1 MRRRDFVPLLG
12 GTAAALAA
20 PRLIRAQ
27 QPLPIVGFLNAGS
40 PDSYA
45 RQVAAFRQGLN
56 EIGYVDGENVVIEF
70 RWANGRA
77 EDLQPLA
84 SELVKRRAA
93 VIVTTASTTAVA
105 AKAVTGTIPLIF
117 NATDPIRLGLV
128 KSLNHPEGNATGV
141 NFLAGELGPKRLGLL
156 RELVPKMASIA
167 FLVNATSPMSTLQ
180 TSLMEDTAR
189 IVGVQLMTFQA
200 IARGDLEAAFARLVA
215 QGPDALIVAA
225 DPFFTNRRDEIV
237 ALAALH
243 SIPAVYEWRE
253 FVEAGGLMSYGASL
267 KEAYRQI
274 GLYTGRILRGAKTAD
289 LPVVQPTK
297 FEFVINL
304 KTAKTLGL
312 AVPAS
317 MQLLADEVIE

>member
-180 TSLMEDTAR
+180 TSLMEDAAR

-274 GLYTGRILRGAKTAD
+274 GLYAGRILRGAKTAD

>member
-1 MRRRDFVPLLG
+1 MRRRDFVTLLG

-27 QPLPIVGFLNAGS
+27 QTLPIVGFLNAGS

-105 AKAVTGTIPLIF
+105 VKAVTGTIPLIF

-167 FLVNATSPMSTLQ
+167 FLVNATSPVSTLQ
-180 TSLMEDTAR
+180 TSLMEDAAR

-200 IARGDLEAAFARLVA
+200 TARGDLEAAFARLVA

-274 GLYTGRILRGAKTAD
+274 GLYAGRILRGAKTAD

>member
-1 MRRRDFVPLLG
+1 MRRREFITLLG
-12 GTAAALAA
+12 SATVAWPLAA
-20 PRLIRAQ
+20 RAQ

-40 PDSYA
+40 PNSYA

-70 RWANGRA
+70 RWANGRV

-93 VIVTTASTTAVA
+93 VIVTSASTTAVA
-105 AKAVTGTIPLIF
+105 AKAVIGTIPLIF
-117 NATDPIRLGLV
+117 NVTDPIRLGLV

-141 NFLAGELGPKRLGLL
+141 NVLAGELGPKRLGLL

-167 FLVNATSPMSTLQ
+167 FRVNATSPASSLQ
-180 TSLMEDTAR
+180 TSLMEDAAR
-189 IVGVQLMTFQA
+189 IVGVQLKTFQTT
-200 IARGDLEAAFARLVA
+200 ARDDLEAAFARLVT
-215 QGPDALIVAA
+215 QGPDGLIVAA

-237 ALAALH
+237 ALAARH
-243 SIPAVYEWRE
+243 SIPSVYEWRE

-274 GLYTGRILRGAKTAD
+274 GLYAGRILRGAKTAD

-312 AVPAS
+312 AVPVS

>member
-1 MRRRDFVPLLG
+1 MRRRDFVTLLG

-105 AKAVTGTIPLIF
+105 VKAVTGTIPLIF

-167 FLVNATSPMSTLQ
+167 FLVNATSPVSTLQ
-180 TSLMEDTAR
+180 TSLMEDAAR

-200 IARGDLEAAFARLVA
+200 TARGDLEAAFARLVA

-274 GLYTGRILRGAKTAD
+274 GLYAGRILRGAKTAD

>member
-1 MRRRDFVPLLG
+1 MRRREFITLLG
-12 GTAAALAA
+12 SATVAWPLAA
-20 PRLIRAQ
+20 RAQ
-27 QPLPIVGFLNAGS
+27 QPLPVVGFLNAGS

-93 VIVTTASTTAVA
+93 VIVTSASTTAVA

-117 NATDPIRLGLV
+117 NVTDPIRLGLV

-141 NFLAGELGPKRLGLL
+141 NVLAGELGPKRLGLL

-167 FLVNATSPMSTLQ
+167 FLVNATSPVSTLQ
-180 TSLMEDTAR
+180 TSLMEDAAR
-189 IVGVQLMTFQA
+189 IVGVQLKTFQA
-200 IARGDLEAAFARLVA
+200 TARDDLEAAFARLVA
-215 QGPDALIVAA
+215 QGPDGLIVAA
-225 DPFFTNRRDEIV
+225 DPFFNNRRDEIV
-237 ALAALH
+237 ALAARH

-274 GLYTGRILRGAKTAD
+274 GLYAGRILRGAKTAD

>member
-1 MRRRDFVPLLG
+1 MRRRDFVTLLG

-105 AKAVTGTIPLIF
+105 VKAVTGTIPLIF
-117 NATDPIRLGLV
+117 NVTDPIRLGLV

-156 RELVPKMASIA
+156 RQLVPKMASIA

-180 TSLMEDTAR
+180 TSLMEDAAR
-189 IVGVQLMTFQA
+189 IVRVQLMTFQA
-200 IARGDLEAAFARLVA
+200 TARGDLEAAFARLVA

-274 GLYTGRILRGAKTAD
+274 GLYAGRILRGAKTAD

-312 AVPAS
+312 AVPVS

>member
-27 QPLPIVGFLNAGS
+27 QPMPIVGFLNAGS

-180 TSLMEDTAR
+180 TSLMEDAAR

-274 GLYTGRILRGAKTAD
+274 GLYAGRILRGAKTAD